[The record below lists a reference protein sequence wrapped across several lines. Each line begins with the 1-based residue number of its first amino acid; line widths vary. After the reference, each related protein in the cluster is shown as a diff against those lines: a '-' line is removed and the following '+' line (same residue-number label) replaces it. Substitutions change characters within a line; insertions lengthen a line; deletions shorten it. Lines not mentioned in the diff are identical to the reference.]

1 MKSFGLALALMLFCN
16 LDPVWAA
23 TFELEADHSD
33 NLPSVPGL
41 LSGAAQQQQNAY
53 QGKFYIQWFC
63 VPRWMAGSWYKQG
76 DRTISVTDLR
86 TGMTRPS
93 GQFID
98 NEMTVSWGHQL
109 DRQGNV
115 WHANILPDERDS
127 TSSGKSVVFKTVQQ
141 KAESLQADALTTRT
155 HYLVTESHPV
165 TRQVVD
171 MFQQESLNL
180 YTPQNTDQGI
190 ALLNKSS
197 NRVFT
202 YQGRPMRDGILES
215 RFKRVAG
222 FQPVPEAWGISLADS
237 LRDYLNANNLSHL
250 AP

>member
-1 MKSFGLALALMLFCN
+1 MKSFVLALGLMLFCN
-16 LDPVWAA
+16 LSPVFAE

-33 NLPSVPGL
+33 SVPSVPGL

-53 QGKFYIQWFC
+53 QGKYYIQWFC

-127 TSSGKSVVFKTVQQ
+127 TSSGKLVVFKTVQQ
-141 KAESLQADALTTRT
+141 KAESLQQDSLTTRT

-165 TRQVVD
+165 TRQIVD

-180 YTPQNTDQGI
+180 YVPQGTD
-190 ALLNKSS
+190 LLNKSS

-215 RFKRVAG
+215 KFKRVAP
-222 FQPVPEAWGISLADS
+222 FKPVHEAWGISLADS